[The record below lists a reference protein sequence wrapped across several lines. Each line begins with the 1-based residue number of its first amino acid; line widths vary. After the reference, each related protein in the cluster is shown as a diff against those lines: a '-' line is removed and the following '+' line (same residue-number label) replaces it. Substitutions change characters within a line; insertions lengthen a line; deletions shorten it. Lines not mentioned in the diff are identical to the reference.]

1 MPTAPPAV
9 RLPHCP
15 LTSSAGADSLP
26 PLPRPPHRPPPRLA
40 SNSAG
45 VPPGYRGQ
53 PPAYSLSSPLP
64 LLSPATSSTSTWV
77 ALEPCP
83 MQQSMC
89 WSCQSHERHPRDP
102 CAAPPP
108 RSAERERGHF
118 GEQLPRLQVNA
129 MPAQAAAPSMTSSG
143 CAIPPRLQCPLPAT
157 SVAST
162 TSKVFDKISSS

>member
-1 MPTAPPAV
+1 VRGSRPLSHIPAALANPLVPCVAAGPSSARRVPTAPPNV

-64 LLSPATSSTSTWV
+64 LLSPATPSTSTWV

-108 RSAERERGHF
+108 RSAEREVTSESSFYGCRSMQRRRKQ
-118 GEQLPRLQVNA
+118 QLHL
-129 MPAQAAAPSMTSSG
+129 
-143 CAIPPRLQCPLPAT
+143 
-157 SVAST
+157 
-162 TSKVFDKISSS
+162 